1 MKDYYQ
7 IDLDEFI
14 KNNPDLHY
22 QARKE
27 AGLHSEAIG
36 ITIPEFV
43 DIKMKEAHSKS
54 LLSQGIQD
62 PFEFCVDKHEPNT
75 ELALKIINE
84 RRQKINDFHGIDDL

>member
-27 AGLHSEAIG
+27 ASLHSEAIG
-36 ITIPEFV
+36 VTIPEFV